1 MHDYLT
7 FESEFDRLKK
17 YFLLE
22 GVGGDDDLEEGTS
35 EDDDGKEEKKGK
47 KEKKDGKS
55 ESEDTGDIESDD
67 ESESDGES
75 DDDTDGLTD
84 LDGDSDLDDLTGNP
98 GDAPSEDDVNKD
110 NGAPGAINPENLIR
124 ELTSGEDNIYAR
136 VGKAMAEKFPG
147 KHSAKEIETPLRK
160 VVAHAV
166 KSFMKNKNYAPL
178 PREAMRGVCDNLAN
192 AILKKAVVGGSQ
204 QAGKPR
210 QAPTANEAVYYV
222 RKAPVF
228 EAEEMM
234 EGALANIATAAAIGL
249 GAANAANAATAGSAP
264 ESTLRANPAYVA
276 MAQKAGQK
284 ADQKKAETVKKDA
297 GSSSSAT
304 QSSASVPNA
313 KDPKTV
319 VFSDDSSYTLTPDDY
334 VAYKLANNLP
344 KNYTVSGGSAGSP
357 AGTQATAVQKPTSS
371 AAKQGAASSSSQGTR
386 GVQKA
391 GTGSATQAAV
401 KGATKSSVGKGKT
414 ASAERCEAPQE
425 EEKSEGWGKMLHRWA
440 HKAVDKGGEIGAGLV
455 GGAIGAAKGAYHGAN
470 AGYRYAKDAIDSQ
483 HDEMIGEH
491 DANK

>member
-1 MHDYLT
+1 MRDYLT

-22 GVGGDDDLEEGTS
+22 GVDGDDDLEEGTN
-35 EDDDGKEEKKGK
+35 EDDDKKK
-47 KEKKDGKS
+47 KKADG
-55 ESEDTGDIESDD
+55 ESGDTGDT
-67 ESESDGES
+67 ESDGES
-75 DDDTDGLTD
+75 ASEDESEDESGDDTDDLTD

-98 GDAPSEDDVNKD
+98 GDAPSEEDVNRD

-124 ELTSGEDNIYAR
+124 ELTAGDDNIYTR

-147 KHSAKEIETPLRK
+147 RHSAKEIEEPLRK

-192 AILKKAVVGGSQ
+192 AILKKAVAGGSRQ
-204 QAGKPR
+204 EGRPR
-210 QAPTANEAVYYV
+210 QAPAANEAVYYV

-284 ADQKKAETVKKDA
+284 ADQKKAEAGKKDA
-297 GSSSSAT
+297 KSSSSAT
-304 QSSASVPNA
+304 QSSASVPNV

-357 AGTQATAVQKPTSS
+357 AGTQATAVQKPASS
-371 AAKQGAASSSSQGTR
+371 AAKQGAASSSSRGTR

-401 KGATKSSVGKGKT
+401 KGATKSSVGKGKP

-425 EEKSEGWGKMLHRWA
+425 EEKSEGWGKTLHRWA

-483 HDEMIGEH
+483 HDEMIDEH
-491 DANK
+491 GSNK